1 MAWTLTNPAV
11 VAPVLGVRTLAQ
23 LQDNL
28 GSLEVELSEEHLAR
42 LDAVSRVPKVFPLR
56 AVRTKIVV
64 TRQWSAQR
72 QPGGA
77 SSGRQVPAAGRG
89 TASLS
94 IER

>member
-42 LDAVSRVPKVFPLR
+42 LDAVSRVPKVFPISILKSP
-56 AVRTKIVV
+56 AEAMMFGNVNVR
-64 TRQWSAQR
+64 
-72 QPGGA
+72 
-77 SSGRQVPAAGRG
+77 
-89 TASLS
+89 
-94 IER
+94 ER